1 MRDNN
6 LGSSWSTK
14 RNAFQGTLWL
24 QGYDFLSYDY
34 LSSLLIALDLN
45 SVTFAPE
52 FGDNHPKLQK
62 QIDCFALL
70 IFALVFLETLEEEP

>member
-1 MRDNN
+1 MTTC
-6 LGSSWSTK
+6 L
-14 RNAFQGTLWL
+14 
-24 QGYDFLSYDY
+24 
-34 LSSLLIALDLN
+34 LLIALDLN

-52 FGDNHPKLQK
+52 FGDNNPKLQK